1 MSRVMEIFKNI
12 FNSFGMDIGITTT
25 LSVLFVVLALAVYE
39 FFIYRYVSHRSFY
52 NKQFNILIA
61 ILPFFISTIIL
72 CLQSNIVITLGTI
85 GALAIIRFRTAV
97 KDPIDMLYILW
108 SVYIGIICGC
118 QLYEVA
124 ILTSIVVTI
133 FLVVL
138 ENVKFGKLPCVV
150 VIHCKDCEEK
160 NITEILNKYA
170 KRFKIKS
177 RNYTSKGIDYAIEI
191 LLKDPEGL
199 TKDLK
204 EAKCI
209 EKFSIIEY
217 DQEDIV

>member
-1 MSRVMEIFKNI
+1 MNIIIRIFENI
-12 FNSFGMDIGITTT
+12 FNSFGIDIGITTT
-25 LSVLFVVLALAVYE
+25 LSVLFVVLVLSIYE
-39 FFIYRYVSHRSFY
+39 FLIYRYVSHRSFY
-52 NKQFNILIA
+52 NKQFNILITT
-61 ILPFFISTIIL
+61 LPFFISTIIL

-108 SVYIGIICGC
+108 SIYIGIISGC

-124 ILTSIVVTI
+124 ILTSIAVT
-133 FLVVL
+133 LLLLVL
-138 ENVKFGKLPCVV
+138 ENIKFGKLPYVI

-160 NITEILNKYA
+160 SINEILNKYA
-170 KRFKIKS
+170 KKFRIKS

-191 LLKDPEGL
+191 LLKEPENL

-217 DQEDIV
+217 DPEDIV